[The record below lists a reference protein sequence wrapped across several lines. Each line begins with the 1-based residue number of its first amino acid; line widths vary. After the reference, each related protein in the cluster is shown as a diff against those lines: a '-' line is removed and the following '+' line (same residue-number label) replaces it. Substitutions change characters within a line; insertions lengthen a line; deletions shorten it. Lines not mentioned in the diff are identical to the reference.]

1 LTCPSTEEL
10 AALYD
15 GNLPKKHA
23 ERLQGHLALCARCA
37 ADLKILHQSLQQMK
51 SAPKLPRELLVQAQQ
66 ERVARK
72 SPQKKQLAK
81 RQPSPAASPRRRSK
95 TLT

>member
-1 LTCPSTEEL
+1 LSCPSTEEL

-15 GNLPKKHA
+15 GNLPKKYA
-23 ERLQGHLALCARCA
+23 ERLRSHLALCARCA

-51 SAPKLPRELLVQAQQ
+51 SAPKLPKELLVQAQQ
-66 ERVARK
+66 ERAARK

-81 RQPSPAASPRRRSK
+81 RQPSPATPPRRRSK